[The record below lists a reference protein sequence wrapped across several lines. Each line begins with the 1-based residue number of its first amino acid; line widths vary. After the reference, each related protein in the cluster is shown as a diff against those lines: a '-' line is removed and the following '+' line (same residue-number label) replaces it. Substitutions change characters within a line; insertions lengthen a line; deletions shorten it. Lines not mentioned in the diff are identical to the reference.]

1 MLLRSNIR
9 FLSDSISHR
18 HHLPQIGHRPLSF
31 FRISQPSWIIYLT
44 PGSLFLHSRLPSLA
58 TLYVP
63 SPRVFRTLFLFWN
76 SLTLFSHFS
85 SYLRVFQTVFPLLK
99 HSHAFLTQA
108 HSYLRVFQILFLV
121 WNTLTA
127 PWCMLCWHFWYQS
140 TNGGF
145 QDCPGQYW
153 LFFAEPRS
161 WKSGHKGPSRSWGAG
176 LLLEFH
182 AHILYCVKV

>member
-1 MLLRSNIR
+1 MIICVICQLSKIKAPTVHHRTPSPINTTFLTLATDLRW
-9 FLSDSISHR
+9 
-18 HHLPQIGHRPLSF
+18 PLSF

-108 HSYLRVFQILFLV
+108 HSCLRVFQILFLV

-127 PWCMLCWHFWYQS
+127 PWCMLCWHFWSQS
-140 TNGGF
+140 TGVFKAVLLSTGF
-145 QDCPGQYW
+145 SAELA
-153 LFFAEPRS
+153 LFAKF
-161 WKSGHKGPSRSWGAG
+161 
-176 LLLEFH
+176 
-182 AHILYCVKV
+182 

>member
-1 MLLRSNIR
+1 MLKNVTHAGPEQPFRCLDMPAAKNQGTHSSS
-9 FLSDSISHR
+9 SDSISHK
-18 HHLPQIGHRPLSF
+18 HHLPHIGHRPLSF

-108 HSYLRVFQILFLV
+108 HSCLRVFQILFLV
-121 WNTLTA
+121 WNTLT
-127 PWCMLCWHFWYQS
+127 P
-140 TNGGF
+140 
-145 QDCPGQYW
+145 P
-153 LFFAEPRS
+153 
-161 WKSGHKGPSRSWGAG
+161 
-176 LLLEFH
+176 
-182 AHILYCVKV
+182 